1 MHEGLQFDIGHGFM
15 DSAYLV
21 NTEFA
26 CQYDPFETQVPQVG
40 YVFGCTVVALRGS
53 VQTDRRKIAIEQVQI
68 LNDKGIDTY
77 FI

>member
-1 MHEGLQFDIGHGFM
+1 VDKRLQFYIRHGKM
-15 DSAYLV
+15 YGSYLFYPQF
-21 NTEFA
+21 TRKHH
-26 CQYDPFETQVPQVG
+26 PFETHVAQPLHLPG
-40 YVFGCTVVALRGS
+40 RAVVALCGS

>member
-1 MHEGLQFDIGHGFM
+1 MHESLQFDIGHGFM